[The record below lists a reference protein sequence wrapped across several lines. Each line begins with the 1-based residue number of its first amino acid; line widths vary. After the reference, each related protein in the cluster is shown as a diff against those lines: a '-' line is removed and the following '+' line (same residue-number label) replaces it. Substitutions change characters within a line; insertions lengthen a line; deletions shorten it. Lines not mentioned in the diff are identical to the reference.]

1 MSSRQRAGLL
11 LLLSAIAVAVLVR
24 PFVSGLLGALVLT
37 VVATPLYDRMRTRR
51 HPRIAAAAVVAG
63 AVLLV
68 VAPGAALL
76 LIAIDQLPDAV
87 RWIEQSGIRERI
99 AMLHVG
105 GTHIGGRLAAMGDA
119 ALSWMS
125 GRVVNVAGGIVQA
138 TINLVIAMFGLYYL
152 LLRGD
157 ELWRRVRPVLPF
169 SPNAAEGLRA
179 RFRSVTHA
187 TILGTLAIAA
197 IQGTA
202 AGLAFWFVGLP
213 HPLVWGV
220 LTAFGAVVPVIGSG
234 LVWIPATLM
243 LLVSGRYADALALGA
258 IGSIIV
264 ANVDN
269 LARPVIYRRISRIHP
284 MITLVGAFA
293 GVRYFGVLGVLFGPL
308 GLAYFFEVL
317 TLYRRE
323 YGSGEESST
332 PGAPAGTRGARQRR
346 LRLGPRRPPLPA
358 RVLRRARARST
369 SVPVDSLLVSRSL
382 DVVRSHEDVSKRPA
396 RGRADRA
403 SEAEPQNGQR
413 PQLCAQQPAHAC
425 TGFSHLDGL
434 IHQPRR
440 KPL

>member
-11 LLLSAIAVAVLVR
+11 LLLSAIAVAVLVH

-37 VVATPLYDRMRTRR
+37 VVAAPLYNRMRARR
-51 HPRIAAAAVVAG
+51 HPRMAAAAVVAG

-87 RWIEQSGIRERI
+87 RWIEQSGIRDRI
-99 AMLHVG
+99 ASLHIG
-105 GTHIGGRLAAMGDA
+105 GAHIGGRLAAMSDA
-119 ALSWMS
+119 AISWIS

-169 SPNAAEGLRA
+169 SADATEGLRV

-197 IQGTA
+197 LQGTA
-202 AGLAFWFVGLP
+202 AGLAFWFIGLP

-234 LVWIPATLM
+234 LVWIPATLI
-243 LLVSGRYADALALGA
+243 LLVTGRSADALALGA
-258 IGSIIV
+258 IGAIVV

-317 TLYRRE
+317 ALYRRE
-323 YGSGEESST
+323 YGTPAESG
-332 PGAPAGTRGARQRR
+332 GHGT
-346 LRLGPRRPPLPA
+346 
-358 RVLRRARARST
+358 
-369 SVPVDSLLVSRSL
+369 LVG
-382 DVVRSHEDVSKRPA
+382 KA
-396 RGRADRA
+396 A
-403 SEAEPQNGQR
+403 
-413 PQLCAQQPAHAC
+413 AQPH
-425 TGFSHLDGL
+425 
-434 IHQPRR
+434 
-440 KPL
+440 

>member
-332 PGAPAGTRGARQRR
+332 PGAPAGTRGAASAGYDWGRVDRR
-346 LRLGPRRPPLPA
+346 FRRVCSVELGRAPRACPSTACWSLGHLMSCALTRTSRSARRGVARTAPPKPNRRMASGHSSVPNNLRT
-358 RVLRRARARST
+358 RARASAT
-369 SVPVDSLLVSRSL
+369 WM
-382 DVVRSHEDVSKRPA
+382 A
-396 RGRADRA
+396 
-403 SEAEPQNGQR
+403 
-413 PQLCAQQPAHAC
+413 
-425 TGFSHLDGL
+425 
-434 IHQPRR
+434 
-440 KPL
+440 